1 MSSHPIP
8 RRNLEGLFRH
18 ALNAKGPFLER
29 LVAAGYDPTGQVEG
43 YSLEVYRRCL
53 EIARTTVFPDK
64 PVDDAYR
71 LLGRAWFDG
80 FTQTRVG
87 KVLLVIARLV
97 GPERI
102 ITRIPVYV
110 KAGREDVEAS
120 VRALGPR
127 HWCITVFDVSPTP
140 MMTAGI
146 MEGVMRST
154 GVAPTL
160 SVEPVDANRYDLH
173 IRWQA
178 DA

>member
-1 MSSHPIP
+1 M
-8 RRNLEGLFRH
+8 EGLFRH
-18 ALNAKGPFLER
+18 ALNARGEFLER
-29 LVAAGYDPTGQVEG
+29 LVAAGYDPTGQVER

-64 PVDDAYR
+64 PVDDGYR

-80 FTQTRVG
+80 FTQTKVG

-97 GPERI
+97 GPDRI

-120 VRALGPR
+120 VRAIGPG
-127 HWCITVFDVSPTP
+127 HWCITVTDVSPTP

-154 GVAPTL
+154 GVEPVLT
-160 SVEPVDANRYDLH
+160 VEPVDSTRYDLH
-173 IRWQA
+173 IRWPIET
-178 DA
+178 DER